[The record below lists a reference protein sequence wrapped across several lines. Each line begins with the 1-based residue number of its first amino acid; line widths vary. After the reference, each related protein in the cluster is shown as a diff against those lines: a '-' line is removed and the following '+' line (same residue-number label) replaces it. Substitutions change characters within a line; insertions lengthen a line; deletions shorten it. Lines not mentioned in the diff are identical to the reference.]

1 LVSLPGVKGRPPKDV
16 NTPAG
21 KGGLMLDTG
30 RIIEDRTMRD
40 RLGVFEDRTDAG
52 RRLAATLSQLE
63 MSAEAVVCAIPA
75 GGVPPGLEVARA
87 LKAPLRMAVVRKVQ
101 IPWNPEAGFG
111 AVTWDGQVF
120 LNRALMT
127 GLDLSEAEVNAAVAK
142 ARKNV
147 EERRE
152 KFSGGRA
159 EPGLEGRTAILVDD
173 GLATGYTMLAAVE
186 AVRAGSPGEVIV
198 AVPTG
203 SLHAVDFI
211 ARKVDLVVCLNIRT
225 GRTFAVAQAY
235 ERWHDITDQEV
246 QELLIQAR
254 DMGLF

>member
-1 LVSLPGVKGRPPKDV
+1 
-16 NTPAG
+16 
-21 KGGLMLDTG
+21 MLDTG

-120 LNRALMT
+120 LNRALMA

>member
-1 LVSLPGVKGRPPKDV
+1 
-16 NTPAG
+16 
-21 KGGLMLDTG
+21 MLDTG

-152 KFSGGRA
+152 KFSGGRP

-211 ARKVDLVVCLNIRT
+211 ARKADLVVCLNIRT

>member
-1 LVSLPGVKGRPPKDV
+1 
-16 NTPAG
+16 
-21 KGGLMLDTG
+21 MLDTG
-30 RIIEDRTMRD
+30 RIIEDKAMRD

-52 RRLAATLSQLE
+52 RQLAATLSPLE
-63 MSAEAVVCAIPA
+63 TLAEPVICAIPA

-111 AVTWDGQVF
+111 AVTWDRRVF
-120 LNRALMT
+120 LNRALMD
-127 GLDLSEAEVNAAVAK
+127 GLDLSETEVNAAIAK
-142 ARKNV
+142 AHKNV
-147 EERRE
+147 EERIE
-152 KFSGGRA
+152 KFGGGRE
-159 EPGLEGRTAILVDD
+159 EPGLEDRAAILIDD
-173 GLATGYTMLAAVE
+173 GLATGYTMFAAIE
-186 AVRAGSPGEVIV
+186 AVRTESPRQVVV

-203 SLHAVDFI
+203 SLHAVNFI
-211 ARKVDLVVCLNIRT
+211 ARKADLVVCLNIRT
-225 GRTFAVAQAY
+225 SRTFAVAQAY

>member
-1 LVSLPGVKGRPPKDV
+1 
-16 NTPAG
+16 
-21 KGGLMLDTG
+21 MLDTG

>member
-1 LVSLPGVKGRPPKDV
+1 
-16 NTPAG
+16 
-21 KGGLMLDTG
+21 MLDTG
-30 RIIEDRTMRD
+30 RVIEDRAIRD
-40 RLGVFEDRTDAG
+40 RLGIFEDRTDAG
-52 RRLAATLSQLE
+52 RHLAATLSPLE
-63 MSAEAVVCAIPA
+63 TIADAVVCAIPA

-87 LKAPLRMAVVRKVQ
+87 LQAPLRMAVVRKVQ

-111 AVTWDGQVF
+111 AVTWDGRVF

-127 GLDLSEAEVNAAVAK
+127 GLNLSEAEVNAAVAK

-147 EERRE
+147 EERME
-152 KFSGGRA
+152 KFSGSRQG
-159 EPGLEGRTAILVDD
+159 PGLEGRTAVLIDD

-186 AVRAGSPGEVIV
+186 AARAESPRQVVV

-203 SLHAVDFI
+203 SLHAVNFI
-211 ARKVDLVVCLNIRT
+211 ARRADLVVCLNIRT
-225 GRTFAVAQAY
+225 SRTFAVAEAY
-235 ERWHDITDQEV
+235 ERWHDISDQEV

>member
-1 LVSLPGVKGRPPKDV
+1 
-16 NTPAG
+16 
-21 KGGLMLDTG
+21 MLDTG
-30 RIIEDRTMRD
+30 RIIEDKTMRD
-40 RLGVFEDRTDAG
+40 RRGVFEDRTDAG

-63 MSAEAVVCAIPA
+63 MIVEPVVCAIPA

-87 LKAPLRMAVVRKVQ
+87 LRAPLRMAVVRKVQ
-101 IPWNPEAGFG
+101 VPWNPEAGFG
-111 AVTWDGQVF
+111 AVTWDGRVF

-127 GLDLSEAEVNAAVAK
+127 ALDLSETEANAAIAK
-142 ARKNV
+142 AKSNV
-147 EERRE
+147 AERLK
-152 KFSGGRA
+152 KFSGDRR

-173 GLATGYTMLAAVE
+173 GLATGYTMFAAVE
-186 AVRAGSPGEVIV
+186 AARAWSPRRVIV

-211 ARKVDLVVCLNIRT
+211 ARTADLVVCLNIRT

-235 ERWHDITDQEV
+235 ERWYDLRDPEV

>member
-1 LVSLPGVKGRPPKDV
+1 
-16 NTPAG
+16 
-21 KGGLMLDTG
+21 MLDTG
-30 RIIEDRTMRD
+30 RIIEDKTMRG
-40 RLGVFEDRTDAG
+40 RLSVFADRTDAG

-63 MSAEAVVCAIPA
+63 TVAEPVVCAIPA

-87 LKAPLRMAVVRKVQ
+87 LQAPLRMAVVRKVQ

-111 AVTWDGQVF
+111 AVTWDGRVF
-120 LNRALMT
+120 LNRALMA
-127 GLDLSEAEVNAAVAK
+127 GLDLSEAEVGAAVAR
-142 ARKNV
+142 ARKSV
-147 EERRE
+147 EERME
-152 KFSGGRA
+152 MFSGGRP
-159 EPGLEGRTAILVDD
+159 EPGLFGRTAILVDD

-186 AVRAGSPGEVIV
+186 AVRSGSPREVIV

-203 SLHAVDFI
+203 SLHAVEFI
-211 ARKVDLVVCLNIRT
+211 ARKADLVVCPNIRT

-235 ERWHDITDQEV
+235 ERWHDITDREV